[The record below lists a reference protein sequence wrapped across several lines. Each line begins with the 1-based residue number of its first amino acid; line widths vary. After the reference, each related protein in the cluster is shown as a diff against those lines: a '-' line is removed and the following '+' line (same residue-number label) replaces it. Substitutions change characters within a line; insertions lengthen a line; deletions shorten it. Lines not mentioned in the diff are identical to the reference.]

1 MYVRTKTPFSIPSGA
16 TGAVIAAAFA
26 FMAFVSADPGFA
38 ASPAEIA
45 TQRQASLN
53 GILTTFPDRAIVA
66 QRLTCML
73 GEEPDKVTKGRQAGK
88 TFLPDAADTCVA
100 VLVRTAHDGH
110 LPDLYRTL
118 IAQLGGD
125 IGLAGKLPLA
135 IGESAVN
142 GDGNITIG
150 SWKHTVIPP
159 PLAFDAG
166 FTVAYLKGDT
176 RPEELEAAKL
186 KAVAEACLAVDKDAG
201 TCFSAGYYYGAY
213 AFRASNASS
222 R

>member
-1 MYVRTKTPFSIPSGA
+1 MF
-16 TGAVIAAAFA
+16 
-26 FMAFVSADPGFA
+26 
-38 ASPAEIA
+38 
-45 TQRQASLN
+45 
-53 GILTTFPDRAIVA
+53 
-66 QRLTCML
+66 
-73 GEEPDKVTKGRQAGK
+73 GEEPDRVAKARRAGQAS
-88 TFLPDAADTCVA
+88 LPDAADTCIA
-100 VLVRTAHDGH
+100 ALVRTAHDGH

-118 IAQLGGD
+118 LTQLGGD
-125 IGLAGKLPLA
+125 VGLAGKLPLA
-135 IGESAVN
+135 IGESALN

-150 SWKHTVIPP
+150 NRKNTLIPP

-176 RPEELEAAKL
+176 RPEDLETAKL

-213 AFRASNASS
+213 AFRASNTSS